1 MVMSTAFIKAMQLQY
16 PGAVIDVI
24 AKKNISFLLDYFPAH
39 NQRFI
44 FDKDEYKGLTGAY
57 RFGKQLSRQKN
68 YDIFFCLPNSFSS
81 AIMAYASGAK
91 KRTGYKKELR
101 SPFLTDS
108 FSKKNNLHRADE
120 YLDLL
125 QQFTGTQTASTSVE
139 LKINTTEKT
148 HAVVVN
154 INSEAS
160 SRRLPPQKA
169 KTIIDVLRKNFD
181 GQIILIGSEKEAAFV
196 QEVYQSLANTNNIV
210 NKAGATNLPQLLEL
224 LGSCAVMLTTDSGP
238 AHVANALGTHTVV
251 LFGAGN
257 EQNTAPYNISK
268 RTIIRLGKLACEP
281 CVNNTC
287 KMYGTPKCLT
297 ELDENTI
304 AQSVMA
310 ALKNN

>member
-1 MVMSTAFIKAMQLQY
+1 MSTAFVKAVQLQY
-16 PGAVIDVI
+16 PNAAIDVI

-44 FDKDEYKGLTGAY
+44 FDKEEHKGLTGAY

-101 SPFLTDS
+101 SPLLTNS
-108 FSKKNNLHRADE
+108 ISKKNNLHRVDE

-125 QQFTGTQTASTSVE
+125 QQFTGTQAAPTSVE

-148 HAVVVN
+148 QAVVVN

-196 QEVYQSLANTNNIV
+196 QELYQSLANTNNIV
-210 NKAGATNLPQLLEL
+210 NKAGATSLPQLLEL

-287 KMYGTPKCLT
+287 KVYGTPKCLT
-297 ELDENTI
+297 ALDENIIT
-304 AQSVMA
+304 QSVLA